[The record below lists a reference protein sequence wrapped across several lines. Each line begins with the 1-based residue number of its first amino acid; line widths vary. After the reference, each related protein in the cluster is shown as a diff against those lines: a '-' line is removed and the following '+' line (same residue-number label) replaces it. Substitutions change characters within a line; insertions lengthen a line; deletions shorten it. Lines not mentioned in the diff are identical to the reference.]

1 MLAQSNLRGLMKM
14 KRREF
19 LGAAAGAIAM
29 PALATAAR
37 ADDRIE
43 WRMATAWPK
52 GAPGVGVN
60 AQRLADRIG
69 AMSGGRLTVKLYGA
83 GELVPPFEVFDA
95 VSQGQVCEM
104 GHGSPYY
111 WQGKNPVFHYFTG
124 VPFGLMA
131 PEMAGWLQFGGGQAL
146 WDEAYAPFGVQ
157 PFYAGSSG
165 VQAGGWLNREINT
178 LDDLKGLRMRIAG
191 LGGEV
196 MRRLGVSV
204 VLTPPGE
211 IFSSMQNRTI
221 DAAEWVGPWNDMAFG
236 LDRVA
241 KYYYLPAFHEAGPAL
256 ELLVNKEKFSAL
268 PADLQDIVRGAA
280 MASAAE
286 ALADF
291 TFHNIEAFARLTA
304 EGGPELRE
312 WPEPVT
318 AALARVS
325 GEVLAELAASSEL
338 AGRVAASHDA
348 YLAKARQWSR
358 WSDGA
363 MLALRNRHPL
373 D

>member
-1 MLAQSNLRGLMKM
+1 M
-14 KRREF
+14 KRRQF
-19 LGAAAGAIAM
+19 IGGAAAGALAM
-29 PALATAAR
+29 PALARQAR
-37 ADDRIE
+37 ADNAIE
-43 WRMATAWPK
+43 WKMATSWPN

-69 AMSGGRLTVKLYGA
+69 AMSGGRLTVKLFGA

-95 VSQGQVCEM
+95 VSQGICEM

-146 WDEAYAPFGVQ
+146 WEEAYAPFGVL

-165 VQAGGWLNREINT
+165 VQAGGWFAREVNT
-178 LDDLKGLRMRIAG
+178 LDDLKGLRFRIAG

-211 IFSSMQNRTI
+211 IFTAMKNNTI

-236 LDRVA
+236 LNKAAR
-241 KYYYLPAFHEAGPAL
+241 YYYLPAFHEAGPAL
-256 ELLVNKEKFSAL
+256 ELMVNKARFDAL
-268 PADLQDIVRGAA
+268 APELQEIVRGAA

-286 ALADF
+286 TLADF
-291 TFHNIEAFARLTA
+291 TFHNAEAFARLVA
-304 EGGPELRE
+304 AGGTELRR
-312 WPEPVT
+312 WPEPV
-318 AALARVS
+318 AAAMAEAARA
-325 GEVLAELAASSEL
+325 VLAELAQGSDLAS
-338 AGRVAASHDA
+338 RVAASYGAALDR
-348 YLAKARQWSR
+348 ARQWSK
-358 WSDGA
+358 WSDVE
-363 MLALRNRHPL
+363 MLALRNGYSVG
-373 D
+373 